1 MTASIAVVAGLVV
14 AVALAARLA
23 LGHHSDASDNQ
34 PGQNPRRP
42 ARPGPD
48 EQIWGKPAGVSGNGS
63 GPNSAH
69 VRMPAAAES
78 GLGRESL
85 LGGWPVRRLWVLGL
99 AVSFIVAAIDAALG
113 NRAVLIGLLIVGPC
127 CVVLTGRWVPTGLTG
142 VWVIGL
148 ALALGFPDGIWG
160 TGIFFTWLAAVA
172 AVALVTTAA
181 AAFIQT
187 LGPVRLR

>member
-1 MTASIAVVAGLVV
+1 MSHASLTE
-14 AVALAARLA
+14 R
-23 LGHHSDASDNQ
+23 
-34 PGQNPRRP
+34 
-42 ARPGPD
+42 
-48 EQIWGKPAGVSGNGS
+48 
-63 GPNSAH
+63 
-69 VRMPAAAES
+69 
-78 GLGRESL
+78 
-85 LGGWPVRRLWVLGL
+85 
-99 AVSFIVAAIDAALG
+99 ALG

-148 ALALGFPDGIWG
+148 AVVLGFPDGIWG